1 MLLDVAR
8 KTRTAQGLVG
18 GWQCWSKDSKFLYF
32 LELSGDPGVFRVSVD
47 NNKLERILSLK
58 GFRELGT
65 YGAWLSL
72 TPEDDPLVLR
82 DVSPPRFMRF
92 PGRRREEPGGGTGP
106 GREWRTSRTFRFGV
120 FELDPRAGEL
130 RKQGMKIKLQ
140 GQPVQIL
147 VDVVGAAG

>member
-47 NNKLERILSLK
+47 NNKLEDPELK

-82 DVSPPRFMRF
+82 DVSPPEIVMRF
-92 PGRRREEPGGGTGP
+92 PGRRREEPGGGTRSGQ
-106 GREWRTSRTFRFGV
+106 RVENFSNLSFWR
-120 FELDPRAGEL
+120 L
-130 RKQGMKIKLQ
+130 
-140 GQPVQIL
+140 
-147 VDVVGAAG
+147 

>member
-32 LELSGDPGVFRVSVD
+32 LSPFQNEPGVFRVSVD

-72 TPEDDPLVLR
+72 TPEDDPLLLR
-82 DVSPPRFMRF
+82 DVSPPEIYALSWEA
-92 PGRRREEPGGGTGP
+92 P
-106 GREWRTSRTFRFGV
+106 
-120 FELDPRAGEL
+120 
-130 RKQGMKIKLQ
+130 
-140 GQPVQIL
+140 
-147 VDVVGAAG
+147 